1 MQNKNKLIE
10 DISAFKISLRETT
23 DSWLHC
29 QREVGDLELWYLA
42 RIKLLELSNNRELL
56 FVKILNQFPE

>member
-1 MQNKNKLIE
+1 MLIGWLIAWRLIHRYQKRNIEMQNKNKLIE

-29 QREVGDLELWYLA
+29 QREVGYL
-42 RIKLLELSNNRELL
+42 
-56 FVKILNQFPE
+56 